1 MEDFYMPAKKD
12 LTGKRFGRLLVEYD
26 TGKKNSYNRILWHCK
41 CDCGNEL
48 DISSASLNRS
58 KPTQSCGCLQKEKTR
73 EANQSKDLT
82 GKVYGYLTVLRRI
95 PNSALWECQC
105 KCGNKVIVNTN
116 HLNTGHTKSCGCYQ
130 KERTSEASTI
140 NLVGKRF
147 GLLTVLKLDTQ
158 KSIPKIKYWICQC
171 DCGNIVSVRG
181 TNLNSGDTQSCGC
194 MKMSHGEL
202 KIQQILKEYNIPFIR
217 EKSFD
222 SCINPKTN
230 KKLRFDF
237 FVDNKYLIEYDG
249 IQHSVDTP
257 MKNWGESIDDVQ
269 YRDNIKTQWCKDNN
283 IPLIRIPYTKYKD
296 LTIDDLL
303 LQEPC

>member
-48 DISSASLNRS
+48 DISSASLNRA

-73 EANQSKDLT
+73 EANQSEDLT
-82 GKVYGYLTVLRRI
+82 GKVYGYLTVLRRM
-95 PNSALWECQC
+95 PNSVLWECQC

-130 KERTSEASTI
+130 KERTSETSTV

-147 GLLTVLKLDTQ
+147 GLLTVIKLDTE
-158 KSIPKIKYWICQC
+158 KSIPKIKYWVCQC

-181 TNLNSGDTQSCGC
+181 SHLSSGDTQSCGC
-194 MKMSHGEL
+194 LKISHGEL
-202 KIQQILKEYNIPFIR
+202 KIQQILEEYNISYVR

-222 SCINPKTN
+222 DCINPKTN

-249 IQHSVDTP
+249 IQHSIDALT
-257 MKNWGESIDDVQ
+257 KNWGESIDNVR
-269 YRDNIKTQWCKDNN
+269 YRDNIKTQWCRDNN

>member
-1 MEDFYMPAKKD
+1 MPAKKD

-48 DISSASLNRS
+48 DISSASLNRA

-73 EANQSKDLT
+73 EANQSEDLT
-82 GKVYGYLTVLRRI
+82 GKVYGYLTVLRRM
-95 PNSALWECQC
+95 PNSVLWECQC

-130 KERTSEASTI
+130 KERTSETSTV

-147 GLLTVLKLDTQ
+147 GLLTVIKLDTE
-158 KSIPKIKYWICQC
+158 KSIPKIKYWVCQC

-181 TNLNSGDTQSCGC
+181 SHLSSGDTQSCGC
-194 MKMSHGEL
+194 LKISHGEL
-202 KIQQILKEYNIPFIR
+202 KIQQILEEYNISYVR

-222 SCINPKTN
+222 DCINPKTN

-249 IQHSVDTP
+249 IQHSIDALT
-257 MKNWGESIDDVQ
+257 KNWGESIDNVR
-269 YRDNIKTQWCKDNN
+269 YRDNIKTQWCRDNN

>member
-1 MEDFYMPAKKD
+1 MPAKKD

-26 TGKKNSYNRILWHCK
+26 TGKKNNYNRILWHCK

-48 DISSASLNRS
+48 DISSASLNRA
-58 KPTQSCGCLQKEKTR
+58 KPTQSCGCLQREKTR
-73 EANQSKDLT
+73 EANQSEDLT

-95 PNSALWECQC
+95 PNSVLWECQC

-130 KERTSEASTI
+130 KERTSETSTV

-147 GLLTVLKLDTQ
+147 GLLTVIKLDTE
-158 KSIPKIKYWICQC
+158 KSIPKIKYWVCQC

-181 TNLNSGDTQSCGC
+181 SHLSSGDTQSCGC
-194 MKMSHGEL
+194 LKISHGEL
-202 KIQQILKEYNIPFIR
+202 KIQQILEEYNISYVR

-222 SCINPKTN
+222 DCINPKTN

-249 IQHSVDTP
+249 IQHSIDALT
-257 MKNWGESIDDVQ
+257 KNWGESIDDVR
-269 YRDNIKTQWCKDNN
+269 YRDNIKTQWCRDNN

>member
-1 MEDFYMPAKKD
+1 MPAKKD
-12 LTGKRFGRLLVEYD
+12 LTGKRFGRLLIEYD

-48 DISSASLNRS
+48 DISSASLNRA

-73 EANQSKDLT
+73 EANQSEDLT
-82 GKVYGYLTVLRRI
+82 GKVYGYLTVLRRM
-95 PNSALWECQC
+95 PNSVLWECQC

-130 KERTSEASTI
+130 KERTSETSTV

-147 GLLTVLKLDTQ
+147 GLLTVIKLDTE
-158 KSIPKIKYWICQC
+158 KSIPKIKYWVCQC

-181 TNLNSGDTQSCGC
+181 SHLSSGDTQSCGC
-194 MKMSHGEL
+194 LKISHGEL
-202 KIQQILKEYNIPFIR
+202 KIQQILEEYNISYVR

-222 SCINPKTN
+222 DCINPKTN

-249 IQHSVDTP
+249 IQHSIDALT
-257 MKNWGESIDDVQ
+257 KNWGESIDDVR
-269 YRDNIKTQWCKDNN
+269 YRDNIKTQWCRDNN
-283 IPLIRIPYTKYKD
+283 IPLIRIPYMKYKD